1 MTAFATA
8 LPDAA
13 CPIVLGDHIRAG
25 NDAYLELPRPDGDA
39 RAILG
44 AKLAASHWRQ
54 RLLEKLLASAEVQA
68 AAGTL
73 AADRLVDNLV
83 ALNLY
88 LGPLQRQRLERLLPD
103 RSALGLVLAHQGLRS
118 PDAPEHHR
126 LAGPDVDLK
135 IEVNRSSAW
144 PFAKWR
150 QMTTFAEY
158 QFDGDCVRYRGL
170 LLQPGDVLLAN
181 VNLDGNSVY
190 TSLSEPKG
198 YCPHAAVFAILEAEG
213 RRFPAV
219 VETYEKGLRAV
230 PLNVFLNA
238 RYVAYAEV
246 YRHQALRPEHAEQVS
261 AAAHDAIAQARG
273 YNFYTCDPDPAYVS
287 CTSLAQVVYQ
297 RLGLPRIGS
306 VSSIG
311 HPGIRENL
319 KRLGYHA
326 FDPFFAPV
334 DFLLNPD
341 FRCVGWVDNN
351 QFPRLLARELVE
363 VGFRR
368 LFERGQLD
376 TRKMPVAH
384 HINHW
389 GIRHMRRR
397 TPLGRIISKV
407 MGFDHLNLPRG
418 PDPMLAIIAPVEADL
433 GRAVRRLVPLVNR
446 YLDGRDEFV
455 LDAMLA
461 EPDIQA
467 AIDRTVRLR
476 WL

>member
-1 MTAFATA
+1 MTAFESV
-8 LPDAA
+8 LPEAA

-25 NDAYLELPRPDGDA
+25 NAAYLHLPRSQGDA
-39 RAILG
+39 RASLS

-54 RLLEKLLASAEVQA
+54 RVLEKLLSGAEDQA
-68 AAGTL
+68 ETGSL
-73 AADRLVDNLV
+73 DSDRLVDNLI

-88 LGPLQRQRLERLLPD
+88 LDRAQRQRLERLLPD
-103 RSALGLVLAHQGLRS
+103 RSALGRVLAHQGLRL
-118 PDAPEHHR
+118 PDVPEHHQ

-135 IEVNRSSAW
+135 IEVNRASAW
-144 PFAKWR
+144 PFGKW
-150 QMTTFAEY
+150 QHIAAFAEY
-158 QFDGDCVRYRGL
+158 AFDGAIVRYRGL
-170 LLQPGDVLLAN
+170 ELQPGDVLLAN

-198 YCPHAAVFAILEAEG
+198 YCPHAAVFAILTAGG
-213 RRFPAV
+213 RRYPAV

-246 YRHQALRPEHAEQVS
+246 YRHHALLPEHGDQVGV
-261 AAAHDAIAQARG
+261 AAHDAIAQACG

-297 RLGLPRIGS
+297 RLGLPRIAS

-311 HPGIRENL
+311 HPGIQENL

-376 TRKMPVAH
+376 IRKMPLAH
-384 HINHW
+384 HVNHW

-407 MGFDHLNLPRG
+407 MGFDHVSLPRG
-418 PDPMLAIIAPVEADL
+418 PDPMLAIISPVEADL
-433 GRAVRRLVPLVNR
+433 GRAVRKLAPLVNR
-446 YLDGRDEFV
+446 YLDGRETFM
-455 LDAMLA
+455 LETMLA
-461 EPDIQA
+461 DPEVQA
-467 AIDRTVRLR
+467 AIDATVRLR

>member
-1 MTAFATA
+1 MTAFAPV

-13 CPIVLGDHIRAG
+13 CPILLGQHIREG
-25 NDAYLELPRPDGDA
+25 NDAYLQLPRPEGDA

-44 AKLAASHWRQ
+44 AKLAASYWRQ
-54 RLLEKLLASAEVQA
+54 QLLRKLLDSAEQQA

-73 AADRLVDNLV
+73 QTDGLVDNLL
-83 ALNLY
+83 ALKLY
-88 LGPLQRQRLERLLPD
+88 LDESQRQRLERLLPD
-103 RSALGLVLAHQGLRS
+103 RSALGRVFAQQGLRL
-118 PDAPEHHR
+118 PDAPEHHP

-150 QMTTFAEY
+150 QMPAFAEY
-158 QFDGDCVRYRGL
+158 RFEGDTVHYRGL
-170 LLQPGDVLLAN
+170 QLQPGDVLLAN

-198 YCPHAAVFAILEAEG
+198 YCPHAAVFAILRADG
-213 RRFPAV
+213 KRFPAV

-238 RYVAYAEV
+238 RYVAYAEI
-246 YRHQALRPEHAEQVS
+246 YRHHALRPEDGEQVS
-261 AAAHDAIAQARG
+261 AAAHEAIAEARG
-273 YNFYTCDPDPAYVS
+273 YNFYTCDPDPHYVS

-297 RLGLPRIGS
+297 RLGLPRIAS
-306 VSSIG
+306 VSTIG
-311 HPGIRENL
+311 HPGIQENL

-376 TRKMPVAH
+376 TRKMPLAH

-397 TPLGRIISKV
+397 TPLGRVISKV

-433 GRAVRRLVPLVNR
+433 GRAVRKLVPLVHR
-446 YLDGRDEFV
+446 YLEGREVFV
-455 LDAMLA
+455 LDTMLA
-461 EPDIQA
+461 DPEVQA
-467 AIDRTVRLR
+467 AIDATVRLR

>member
-1 MTAFATA
+1 MTALESV
-8 LPDAA
+8 LPETA
-13 CPIVLGDHIRAG
+13 CPIILGDHIRAG
-25 NDAYLELPRPDGDA
+25 NRAYLNLPRPEGDA

-54 RLLEKLLASAEVQA
+54 RVLEKLLSDAETQA
-68 AAGTL
+68 AEGGLKTE
-73 AADRLVDNLV
+73 RLVDNLI

-88 LGPLQRQRLERLLPD
+88 LDPSQHQRLERLLPD
-103 RSALGLVLAHQGLRS
+103 RSARGRVLAQQGLRL
-118 PDAPEHHR
+118 PDAPEHHA

-135 IEVNRSSAW
+135 IEVNRASAW
-144 PFAKWR
+144 PFAKW
-150 QMTTFAEY
+150 QQISAFAEY
-158 QFDGDCVRYRGL
+158 EFDGDLVRYRGL
-170 LLQPGDVLLAN
+170 ELQPGDILLAN

-198 YCPHAAVFAILEAEG
+198 YCPHSAVFATLTAG
-213 RRFPAV
+213 GKRFPAV

-246 YRHQALRPEHAEQVS
+246 YRHRALRPEHGEEVG
-261 AAAHDAIAQARG
+261 AAAHDAIKEARG

-297 RLGLPRIGS
+297 RLGLPRIAS

-311 HPGIRENL
+311 HPGIQENL
-319 KRLGYHA
+319 RRLGYHE

-351 QFPRLLARELVE
+351 QFPRLLSRELVE

-368 LFERGQLD
+368 LFERGELD
-376 TRKMPVAH
+376 IRKMPLAH

-397 TPLGRIISKV
+397 TPLGHIISKV
-407 MGFDHLNLPRG
+407 MGFDHLSLPRG
-418 PDPMLAIIAPVEADL
+418 PDPMLAIISPVEADL
-433 GRAVRRLVPLVNR
+433 GRAVRRLMPLVNR
-446 YLDGRDEFV
+446 YLEGRETFV
-455 LDAMLA
+455 LETMLA
-461 EPDIQA
+461 DPEVQT
-467 AIDRTVRLR
+467 AIDKTVRLR

>member
-1 MTAFATA
+1 MTAFASV
-8 LPDAA
+8 LPETA
-13 CPIVLGDHIRAG
+13 CPIILGDHIRAG
-25 NDAYLELPRPDGDA
+25 NRAYLNLPRSGGDA

-44 AKLAASHWRQ
+44 AKLAASHWRH
-54 RLLEKLLASAEVQA
+54 RVLEKLLSSAEAQA
-68 AAGTL
+68 TAGAL
-73 AADRLVDNLV
+73 ESERLVDNLI

-88 LGPLQRQRLERLLPD
+88 LDSRQRQRLERLLPD
-103 RSALGLVLAHQGLRS
+103 RSALGRVSAQQGLRL
-118 PDAPEHHR
+118 PDAPEHHQ

-135 IEVNRSSAW
+135 IEVNRASAW
-144 PFAKWR
+144 PFAKW
-150 QMTTFAEY
+150 QQISAFAEY
-158 QFDGDCVRYRGL
+158 EFDGELVRYRGL
-170 LLQPGDVLLAN
+170 ELQPGDILLAN
-181 VNLDGNSVY
+181 VNLDGNAVY

-198 YCPHAAVFAILEAEG
+198 YCPHSAVFAILTAG
-213 RRFPAV
+213 GKRFPAV

-246 YRHQALRPEHAEQVS
+246 YRHHALRPEHGEKVG
-261 AAAHDAIAQARG
+261 AAAHDAIAEARG
-273 YNFYTCDPDPAYVS
+273 YNFYTCDPDPTYVS

-297 RLGLPRIGS
+297 RLGLPRIAS

-311 HPGIRENL
+311 HPGIQENL
-319 KRLGYHA
+319 RRLGYHE

-341 FRCVGWVDNN
+341 FRCVGWVDNH

-376 TRKMPVAH
+376 TRKMPFAH

-389 GIRHMRRR
+389 GIRQMRRR
-397 TPLGRIISKV
+397 TPLGHIISKV
-407 MGFDHLNLPRG
+407 MGFDHLSLPRG
-418 PDPMLAIIAPVEADL
+418 PDAMLAIISPVEADL

-446 YLDGRDEFV
+446 YLDGRETFV
-455 LDAMLA
+455 LETMLA
-461 EPDIQA
+461 DPEIQA
-467 AIDRTVRLR
+467 AIDSTVRLR